1 MHTTVPAR
9 DGRFAGCCPVPAP
22 DRGAPHV
29 LLWVGDADAR
39 ALMRAFLPAK
49 LGPEEAIRLGTAIAA
64 AGKEVAPKELDHRI
78 GELPLVNPP
87 EDFDED

>member
-29 LLWVGDADAR
+29 VVWTADGPRSDADR
-39 ALMRAFLPAK
+39 MFVPAQ
-49 LGPEEAIRLGTAIAA
+49 LAPEEAIRLGTALLA

-78 GELPLVNPP
+78 GELPLSTREP
-87 EDFDED
+87 DDDD